1 MLRKTRGK
9 RRDGHVKV
17 VVREV
22 DARGLP
28 SLEMDRVKS
37 VQYKVIGG
45 SQPVPLFRF
54 TKALHQFRMQVPASA
69 FKVKSGLTGSQ
80 IKGAAAAYSFAFNWS
95 IGDLPFNF
103 AGLFDQFR
111 MPKVVL
117 RISASN
123 NTNATGAGARLYVV
137 TDYDNSTALGSAAA
151 AQTYQNCQVIR
162 GSDTGDGESLTVEL
176 TPHIPITT
184 NAGNMIVPA
193 PWQDLAVTTNSHYG
207 VKGWYATSALTDP
220 VWDVDA
226 QYWIECMNT
235 Q

>member
-9 RRDGHVKV
+9 RRSGGKSSPT
-17 VVREV
+17 RSV

-28 SLEMDRVKS
+28 TLEMDRVKP
-37 VQYKVIGG
+37 VKYRVIGG

-54 TKALHQFRMQVPASA
+54 TKALNQFRMQVSASA
-69 FKVKSGLTGSQ
+69 FKTKSNLTGSQ
-80 IKGAAAAYSFAFNWS
+80 IKGAAAPYSFAFNWS

-111 MPKVVL
+111 IPKIVL
-117 RISASN
+117 RISSSN
-123 NTNATGAGARLYVV
+123 NTNATGSGARLYVV
-137 TDYDNSTALGSAAA
+137 TDYDNSTGLASAAA

-176 TPHIPITT
+176 TPHVPVVS

-226 QYWIECMNT
+226 QYWVECMNT